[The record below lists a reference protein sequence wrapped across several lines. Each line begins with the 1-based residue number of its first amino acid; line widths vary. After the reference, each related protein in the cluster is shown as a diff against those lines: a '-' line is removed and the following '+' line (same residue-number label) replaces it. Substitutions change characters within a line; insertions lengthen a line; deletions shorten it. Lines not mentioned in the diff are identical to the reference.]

1 MCSGVDFLADK
12 CVRRFT
18 RLARAAAYDV
28 ELWLSEEP
36 RMRRLPHYPD
46 PEDHRV
52 QRKWAKGIFVFYG
65 VLTIV
70 TAGFVFGN
78 RLSNNPTHEMA
89 LAGAGGEKL
98 QAANRAA
105 RPMTQA
111 TRRD

>member
-1 MCSGVDFLADK
+1 
-12 CVRRFT
+12 VRRFT
-18 RLARAAAYDV
+18 RLARAAAYDIQ
-28 ELWLSEEP
+28 LSLSEEL
-36 RMRRLPHYPD
+36 RMRRLPDNLD

-52 QRKWAKGIFVFYG
+52 RRKWATGFFVFYG
-65 VLTIV
+65 VLMIV
-70 TAGFVFGN
+70 AAGFVFGN

-111 TRRD
+111 TKRD

>member
-1 MCSGVDFLADK
+1 
-12 CVRRFT
+12 
-18 RLARAAAYDV
+18 
-28 ELWLSEEP
+28 
-36 RMRRLPHYPD
+36 MRRLPDNLD

-52 QRKWAKGIFVFYG
+52 WRKWAKGFFVFYG
-65 VLTIV
+65 VLMIV

-78 RLSNNPTHEMA
+78 RSSNNPTHEMA
-89 LAGAGGEKL
+89 LAGAGGGEKL

>member
-1 MCSGVDFLADK
+1 MCSGIDFLADK

-28 ELWLSEEP
+28 QLWLSEEP

-52 QRKWAKGIFVFYG
+52 QRKWAKGFFVFYG

-70 TAGFVFGN
+70 AAGFVFGN

-105 RPMTQA
+105 RPMPQA

>member
-1 MCSGVDFLADK
+1 
-12 CVRRFT
+12 
-18 RLARAAAYDV
+18 
-28 ELWLSEEP
+28 
-36 RMRRLPHYPD
+36 MRRLPDNLD

-52 QRKWAKGIFVFYG
+52 RRTWAKGFFVFYG

-70 TAGFVFGN
+70 ATGFVFGN

-105 RPMTQA
+105 RPMTHA

>member
-1 MCSGVDFLADK
+1 
-12 CVRRFT
+12 
-18 RLARAAAYDV
+18 
-28 ELWLSEEP
+28 
-36 RMRRLPHYPD
+36 MRRLPDNLD
-46 PEDHRV
+46 PEDQRV
-52 QRKWAKGIFVFYG
+52 RRKWAKGFFVFYG

-98 QAANRAA
+98 HAANRAA
-105 RPMTQA
+105 RPVTQA

>member
-1 MCSGVDFLADK
+1 MCEAFH
-12 CVRRFT
+12 T
-18 RLARAAAYDV
+18 AAAYDAQ
-28 ELWLSEEP
+28 LSLSEEP
-36 RMRRLPHYPD
+36 RMRRLPNYPD

-52 QRKWAKGIFVFYG
+52 QRKWAKGFFVFYG
-65 VLTIV
+65 VLMIV
-70 TAGFVFGN
+70 AAGFVFGN

-98 QAANRAA
+98 QAANRTA

>member
-1 MCSGVDFLADK
+1 MCSGIDFLADK

-28 ELWLSEEP
+28 QLWLSEEP

-52 QRKWAKGIFVFYG
+52 QRKWAKGFFVFYG

-98 QAANRAA
+98 HAANRAA
-105 RPMTQA
+105 RPVTQA